1 MAPPKTHHFATID
14 DTTIHYFE
22 IGDPSLPTLLL
33 LHGFPSSSTQYRNFA
48 PLLADKYHII
58 APDLPGFG
66 LTKTPSDYVF
76 TFDNLAKTISGL
88 LHLLNISKYA
98 VYIFDY
104 GAPVGLRLA
113 LEAPDSV
120 KAIISQ
126 NGNAYEEGLEPAFWA
141 PIKKLWRTE
150 NSREAR
156 DWLRNNYL
164 TLAATEMQYTAGF
177 PKEDL
182 KLVDR
187 SQWNLDFT
195 QNQEGRGNQERQI
208 DLFYNYRTN
217 LSLYPKVHA
226 YFREKQPP
234 VLAIWGKGDPIFVPP
249 GAEAFKKHL
258 KNAQVQFV
266 DAGHFALETKGGKIA
281 EAVLKFLGGVSF

>member
-1 MAPPKTHHFATID
+1 MAPPKTNHFATID
-14 DTTIHYFE
+14 DTSVHYFE
-22 IGDPSLPTLLL
+22 IGNPSLPTLLL

-48 PLLADKYHII
+48 PLLANKYHII

-113 LEAPDSV
+113 LESPNSV

-150 NSREAR
+150 NSQEAR

-182 KLVDR
+182 KLVDP

-208 DLFYNYRTN
+208 DLFYDYRTN

-226 YFREKQPP
+226 YFREKHPP

-266 DAGHFALETKGGKIA
+266 DAGHFALETKGCEIA